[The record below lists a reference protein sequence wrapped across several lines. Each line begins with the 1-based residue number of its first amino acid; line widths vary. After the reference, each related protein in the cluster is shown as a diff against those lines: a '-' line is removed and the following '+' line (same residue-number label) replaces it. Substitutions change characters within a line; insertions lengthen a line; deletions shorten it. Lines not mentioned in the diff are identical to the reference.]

1 VTNYV
6 LVPKFCA
13 LTGYTDDA
21 VRAKI
26 SQGIWREGTVWR
38 KAPDGRVLISI
49 TGYEQWVEGRVSG
62 QSDPK
67 RSRSISAGR
76 ASGAGN
82 VLGFDRRPPT
92 CDTPAT

>member
-1 VTNYV
+1 MTDYV
-6 LVPKFCA
+6 LVPKFCQ

-26 SQGIWREGTVWR
+26 SQGKWREGTVWR

-49 TGYEQWVEGRVSG
+49 TGYEAWVEGREYG
-62 QSDPK
+62 QSDLRP
-67 RSRSISAGR
+67 SRSISDGR
-76 ASGAGN
+76 ARGAAN

-92 CDTPAT
+92 FDTSAT